1 MLHSLTGCNT
11 VSHFF
16 GISQTC
22 VFQRLLK
29 DTSTT
34 HLIEKPDEFAVISE
48 DLSYQVMSFIQKY
61 VYRGK
66 PNEELVE
73 TRMRQYNMMKTK
85 TAHFTTPSQLEGT
98 HQKS

>member
-1 MLHSLTGCNT
+1 
-11 VSHFF
+11 
-16 GISQTC
+16 
-22 VFQRLLK
+22 
-29 DTSTT
+29 
-34 HLIEKPDEFAVISE
+34 
-48 DLSYQVMSFIQKY
+48 MSFIQKY

-85 TAHFTTPSQLEGT
+85 TAHLTTPSQLEVT